1 MATAVNEH
9 TGAIIKSGSS
19 NHEAYSKNFDLIDS
33 GFVVED
39 KTVTMFP
46 ITIKIPSQLH
56 KDLAALGVAC
66 NKSVER
72 IAQEIFLEACCS
84 E

>member
-9 TGAIIKSGSS
+9 TGAIIKSGVD
-19 NHEAYSKNFDLIDS
+19 NYEAFSKNFDLIDS
-33 GFVVED
+33 GVVIED
-39 KTVTMFP
+39 KMVTLFP
-46 ITIKIPSQLH
+46 VTIRIPSQLH
-56 KDLAALGVAC
+56 KDLTTLGIAC

-72 IAQEIFLEACCS
+72 ICQEILLEACFT